1 MRVDIVR
8 RFMLVE
14 GRYRRVTFAVRVA
27 MDVAVDLL
35 GPAALAS
42 ENHTATS
49 QDGVISVFVLAI
61 EEPRQ

>member
-1 MRVDIVR
+1 MSVDLIR
-8 RFMLVE
+8 RHMLIE

-35 GPAALAS
+35 GPAALAN

-49 QDGVISVFVLAI
+49 QDGVISVLVLAI